1 MAAARV
7 VLNSNRGAFVGFLFS
22 FPKIDMDK
30 IQILTS
36 DQTEDAFKSKKAD
49 EIKLAP

>member
-1 MAAARV
+1 M
-7 VLNSNRGAFVGFLFS
+7 GFLFS